1 MKKKTRQNAFVCIFS
16 RKIHKTANSGIV
28 HFQFPS
34 FEMQPVH
41 SFVWAMHFKTDTHF
55 RVLCVSLTRTCDT
68 YASNDT
74 NYVCCCC
81 LCVWA
86 PLHCVWMC
94 VCGHE
99 VHFLPTT
106 RQNTSSRR
114 GTHHTHTGVERERE
128 RVISELKVKWERSDC
143 GTAHLAYEHDLRRSL
158 AEGWL
163 YIKP

>member
-1 MKKKTRQNAFVCIFS
+1 
-16 RKIHKTANSGIV
+16 
-28 HFQFPS
+28 
-34 FEMQPVH
+34 MQPVH

-128 RVISELKVKWERSDC
+128 SYFGIESKMGKKR
-143 GTAHLAYEHDLRRSL
+143 LRNGALGIRTRFTSILGRGMTVYKALTSILILFLWWFVAKQYNNNPQDTHTGSL
-158 AEGWL
+158 ATTDFF
-163 YIKP
+163 